1 MKPPRATCAIVTSR
15 NKNSKRTKACQKR
28 KKRKK
33 SSIPKDPASSMP
45 RLIASLPYL
54 NTRAATLSTKYLPRT
69 TLRLSTLSNNSIQL
83 NTIFHF
89 PSLHSSIHAP
99 HSIHARSFRERERET
114 RELTYSRDD
123 WREREGRT
131 IERMDDLCSIHK
143 DILAVRGRRGVDV
156 AMLITGRS
164 R

>member
-1 MKPPRATCAIVTSR
+1 MLDR
-15 NKNSKRTKACQKR
+15 NISKNSKRTKACQ

-33 SSIPKDPASSMP
+33 SSIPKDPSSMP

-156 AMLITGRS
+156 AMPITGRS